1 MAGSDSKNRFFSS
14 RQPPHDSVSSGNF
27 PNLKF
32 TAEKLVK
39 ELASMKSDLHLA
51 HSKLKRSM
59 DQILALKEK
68 LQNAKLMGMQK
79 EDEKLRRGM
88 ESKFPSTNTLC
99 NQLTETLQHLA
110 SQIQQAEKDKER
122 FEFKFSTSAQAINSL
137 KQQMKDLSVKL
148 SASEEN
154 IKSREKELEEL
165 QLEKGQKENS
175 YQNEQCRTASFS
187 NEKDAMINN
196 SDAAIAEAKLNIENL
211 NFQIE
216 KVRLELTS
224 KEDEGKYLV
233 GVKEKLEQENMNI
246 QLSADNLSE
255 YIEAM
260 IRHCRDII
268 KDDKVTETI
277 ARDDDD
283 VHIYS
288 SGEGDTSG
296 DDDYDDDD
304 EEERDVNSKKGID
317 DQCEERAWKRSAHL
331 RSVSSSSVGAKEDAT
346 DTDPEGY
353 RGFVPCPERSDILEI
368 LAARPDNLANYTA
381 LPSTLP
387 SRISLY
393 YAEMCLSEER
403 FELLKK
409 SEPQG
414 QIGVSDTSGRLY
426 LFWTPRPLDRKHVF
440 KKRQVERREVVAG
453 YIRDQLFH
461 ALCWAYSLCDMV
473 SASLVLH
480 GWEKEFIP
488 LCPRYLCEKVRP
500 DLYGKDLKR
509 GADLSSSAAHSCY
522 GLSLE
527 DGLAYVQDAGI
538 PKEKNPTFNC
548 NFKRASDPE
557 EDLYRITDVF
567 KYETME
573 QALVRLKS
581 HPVAAKLTLF
591 EGWSSDRIYRGPSK
605 KGAGYIGEHEVL
617 MLDCV
622 LMDGEMV
629 VRCKSS
635 NGERIGVLGYIFV
648 SLEVMF
654 LLAGKDDSRFCFK
667 EPQYLINGFFSIGM
681 DTGPLGL
688 QFREKPNRKKRNL
701 KKFKVVLEQITT
713 DSESS
718 ELGMMRTEHGSM
730 IAEAMSRVGR
740 KETSTIVGDGTTQE
754 AVQKH
759 LTQIKNLIEQAEQ
772 DYEKEKLSERIA
784 TLSGGV
790 AVIQV
795 GAQTE
800 TELKDKNLIEQVEQD
815 YEKEKLNARIAKLS
829 GRVAVIQVGA
839 QTEPELKEK
848 KLRVEYALN
857 AKKAA
862 VEDGIVVGGGCTLLC
877 LASKVD
883 TIKAA
888 LDDDEEKVGTDIVK
902 RALSYPLNPV
912 AKNAGVSGSIVSE
925 KVVLSNENVKFGYNA
940 ATGKYED
947 LMAAGIIDP
956 TKVVRCCLE
965 HAASVAKT
973 FLMSDCVVVEIKE
986 PEPVPTGNP
995 MDNSEKIDDTKAREE
1010 LEFGNVY
1017 KTISLLHLRK
1027 QGGPVFCQI
1036 VRPYSA
1042 AGQISVP
1049 NTALQTQFQRPT
1061 VTETLLEIPVKFLLS
1076 SILKTHLHACILHP
1090 LTYYYRIL
1098 NPL

>member
-1 MAGSDSKNRFFSS
+1 
-14 RQPPHDSVSSGNF
+14 
-27 PNLKF
+27 
-32 TAEKLVK
+32 
-39 ELASMKSDLHLA
+39 
-51 HSKLKRSM
+51 
-59 DQILALKEK
+59 
-68 LQNAKLMGMQK
+68 
-79 EDEKLRRGM
+79 
-88 ESKFPSTNTLC
+88 
-99 NQLTETLQHLA
+99 
-110 SQIQQAEKDKER
+110 
-122 FEFKFSTSAQAINSL
+122 
-137 KQQMKDLSVKL
+137 
-148 SASEEN
+148 
-154 IKSREKELEEL
+154 
-165 QLEKGQKENS
+165 
-175 YQNEQCRTASFS
+175 
-187 NEKDAMINN
+187 
-196 SDAAIAEAKLNIENL
+196 
-211 NFQIE
+211 
-216 KVRLELTS
+216 
-224 KEDEGKYLV
+224 
-233 GVKEKLEQENMNI
+233 
-246 QLSADNLSE
+246 
-255 YIEAM
+255 
-260 IRHCRDII
+260 
-268 KDDKVTETI
+268 
-277 ARDDDD
+277 
-283 VHIYS
+283 
-288 SGEGDTSG
+288 
-296 DDDYDDDD
+296 
-304 EEERDVNSKKGID
+304 
-317 DQCEERAWKRSAHL
+317 
-331 RSVSSSSVGAKEDAT
+331 
-346 DTDPEGY
+346 
-353 RGFVPCPERSDILEI
+353 
-368 LAARPDNLANYTA
+368 
-381 LPSTLP
+381 
-387 SRISLY
+387 
-393 YAEMCLSEER
+393 
-403 FELLKK
+403 
-409 SEPQG
+409 
-414 QIGVSDTSGRLY
+414 
-426 LFWTPRPLDRKHVF
+426 
-440 KKRQVERREVVAG
+440 
-453 YIRDQLFH
+453 
-461 ALCWAYSLCDMV
+461 
-473 SASLVLH
+473 
-480 GWEKEFIP
+480 
-488 LCPRYLCEKVRP
+488 
-500 DLYGKDLKR
+500 
-509 GADLSSSAAHSCY
+509 
-522 GLSLE
+522 
-527 DGLAYVQDAGI
+527 
-538 PKEKNPTFNC
+538 
-548 NFKRASDPE
+548 
-557 EDLYRITDVF
+557 
-567 KYETME
+567 ME

-862 VEDGIVVGGGCTLLC
+862 VEDGIVVGGGCTLLR

-925 KVVLSNENVKFGYNA
+925 KVLSNENVKFGYNA

-995 MDNSEKIDDTKAREE
+995 MDNS
-1010 LEFGNVY
+1010 GNGY
-1017 KTISLLHLRK
+1017 
-1027 QGGPVFCQI
+1027 
-1036 VRPYSA
+1036 
-1042 AGQISVP
+1042 
-1049 NTALQTQFQRPT
+1049 
-1061 VTETLLEIPVKFLLS
+1061 
-1076 SILKTHLHACILHP
+1076 
-1090 LTYYYRIL
+1090 
-1098 NPL
+1098 

>member
-39 ELASMKSDLHLA
+39 ELASMKSDLHWAPRIVLLRFRSLLSIPIA
-51 HSKLKRSM
+51 YPVLFLLSAFISFIHELKRRNCRMLSSWGCKRRM
-59 DQILALKEK
+59 KSFGEGWSP
-68 LQNAKLMGMQK
+68 NF
-79 EDEKLRRGM
+79 LRL
-88 ESKFPSTNTLC
+88 TLC
-99 NQLTETLQHLA
+99 VIYLLRLCST

-268 KDDKVTETI
+268 KDDK
-277 ARDDDD
+277 
-283 VHIYS
+283 
-288 SGEGDTSG
+288 
-296 DDDYDDDD
+296 
-304 EEERDVNSKKGID
+304 
-317 DQCEERAWKRSAHL
+317 CEERAVHGNEVLISDQFHQALLGQKKMQPIL
-331 RSVSSSSVGAKEDAT
+331 IQK
-346 DTDPEGY
+346 DT
-353 RGFVPCPERSDILEI
+353 EI

-500 DLYGKDLKR
+500 DLRVGVCAGCWHTQR
-509 GADLSSSAAHSCY
+509 AD
-522 GLSLE
+522 
-527 DGLAYVQDAGI
+527 
-538 PKEKNPTFNC
+538 PTFNC

-800 TELKDKNLIEQVEQD
+800 
-815 YEKEKLNARIAKLS
+815 
-829 GRVAVIQVGA
+829 
-839 QTEPELKEK
+839 PELKEK

-862 VEDGIVVGGGCTLLC
+862 VEDGIVVGGGCTLLR

-925 KVVLSNENVKFGYNA
+925 KVLSNENVKFGYNA

-995 MDNSEKIDDTKAREE
+995 MDNS
-1010 LEFGNVY
+1010 GNGY
-1017 KTISLLHLRK
+1017 
-1027 QGGPVFCQI
+1027 
-1036 VRPYSA
+1036 
-1042 AGQISVP
+1042 
-1049 NTALQTQFQRPT
+1049 
-1061 VTETLLEIPVKFLLS
+1061 
-1076 SILKTHLHACILHP
+1076 
-1090 LTYYYRIL
+1090 
-1098 NPL
+1098 